1 MLMRVCPPPDSLLS
15 SGTPP
20 MMHTSCQLLADSLPD
35 DTLLYCAHEYTESNA
50 RFALTVEPSNTE
62 LQVRKKDIN
71 NLF

>member
-1 MLMRVCPPPDSLLS
+1 
-15 SGTPP
+15 

-71 NLF
+71 NLLIKF